1 MEYIIILILCIIT
14 ILILKFAFQSKAK
27 YLKKI
32 KDIGYDKSLNDITNN
47 FPDNR
52 KVCEEI
58 LQKLNN
64 KDVSIKTSEDEKSET
79 SFYSVISNSIIIAN
93 ISNTFTRIQTIA
105 HECIH
110 STQNRKMLLFNFI
123 FAVIVI
129 LPILIALIA
138 FRWFYVIIPI
148 IISVLIL
155 ISLIIGA
162 LVILNTVGKKLYQK
176 L

>member
-1 MEYIIILILCIIT
+1 M
-14 ILILKFAFQSKAK
+14 
-27 YLKKI
+27 KKI
-32 KDIGYDKSLNDITNN
+32 ENLEMK
-47 FPDNR
+47 
-52 KVCEEI
+52 I
-58 LQKLNN
+58 L
-64 KDVSIKTSEDEKSET
+64 DA
-79 SFYSVISNSIIIAN
+79 SF
-93 ISNTFTRIQTIA
+93 TFDRNQ
-105 HECIH
+105 
-110 STQNRKMLLFNFI
+110 LLFNFI

-176 L
+176 LSKKYEGKELELKIKQMHKNKKDLKEEDIVFTTVPLFCPSTV